1 VVGIRERLK
10 NLERAAEEELVIVEL
25 EDGTSARFREEEIF
39 PECFLHELDR
49 MGRELDGEE
58 PGPAHPFVE
67 ALKQATNLDALASEH
82 GTMIVHFVG
91 EDEILRGV
99 RERPGP
105 PVKWNEEGTV
115 CE

>member
-1 VVGIRERLK
+1 
-10 NLERAAEEELVIVEL
+10 
-25 EDGTSARFREEEIF
+25 
-39 PECFLHELDR
+39 
-49 MGRELDGEE
+49 
-58 PGPAHPFVE
+58 
-67 ALKQATNLDALASEH
+67 
-82 GTMIVHFVG
+82 VG

>member
-1 VVGIRERLK
+1 VGLKDRLRR
-10 NLERAAEEELVIVEL
+10 LEDAAEEELVIVEL
-25 EDGTSARFREEEIF
+25 EDGTSARFRAEEIF

-49 MGRELDGEE
+49 IGRDNDGGD

-67 ALKQATNLDALASEH
+67 ALRQATNLEALASEQ
-82 GTMIVHFVG
+82 GTMILNFVG

>member
-1 VVGIRERLK
+1 VGIRERLK

-25 EDGTSARFREEEIF
+25 EDGTSVRFRAEEIF

-58 PGPAHPFVE
+58 LGPAHPFVE
-67 ALKQATNLDALASEH
+67 ALRQATNLEALASEQ
-82 GTMIVHFVG
+82 GTMILNFVG

-105 PVKWNEEGTV
+105 PVRETSPGVYE
-115 CE
+115 